1 MTDKKAEIIH
11 EYEEMKNIPM
21 DFRYTEYVESYE
33 SYMIKMGLDPEK
45 IEDRYNLALLAKAQQ
60 SEDKFQGIMEITLQ
74 HNIPDT
80 AEYALKNINSMFDD
94 FLYRDEKVRK
104 IGIKMN
110 GMEPVYLL
118 KIRDTDILPEY
129 IFIPEN
135 LPNIDYLKKIQH
147 EWFVKT
153 VYVREHKLE
162 EQTKELLNI
171 SGSKLSPKQEKYL
184 LKVIMTDIG
193 FLNADSSLIKSDIEY
208 SNGIIVENKK

>member
-110 GMEPVYLL
+110 GIVVFFRLEKIYSQNYIVYPYLIHQL
-118 KIRDTDILPEY
+118 KHMMYFRYLEDMILNLEFT
-129 IFIPEN
+129 ILMKKFI
-135 LPNIDYLKKIQH
+135 
-147 EWFVKT
+147 
-153 VYVREHKLE
+153 
-162 EQTKELLNI
+162 
-171 SGSKLSPKQEKYL
+171 
-184 LKVIMTDIG
+184 
-193 FLNADSSLIKSDIEY
+193 
-208 SNGIIVENKK
+208 

>member
-45 IEDRYNLALLAKAQQ
+45 IEDRYNLALLAKAQK

-171 SGSKLSPKQEKYL
+171 SGSKLSPKQEKYNYAG
-184 LKVIMTDIG
+184 DIQ
-193 FLNADSSLIKSDIEY
+193 
-208 SNGIIVENKK
+208 

>member
-45 IEDRYNLALLAKAQQ
+45 IEDRYNLALLAKAQK

-118 KIRDTDILPEY
+118 
-129 IFIPEN
+129 FC
-135 LPNIDYLKKIQH
+135 
-147 EWFVKT
+147 
-153 VYVREHKLE
+153 
-162 EQTKELLNI
+162 
-171 SGSKLSPKQEKYL
+171 
-184 LKVIMTDIG
+184 
-193 FLNADSSLIKSDIEY
+193 
-208 SNGIIVENKK
+208 

>member
-1 MTDKKAEIIH
+1 MIDKKAEIIH
-11 EYEEMKNIPM
+11 EYEETKNIPV

-80 AEYALKNINSMFDD
+80 AEYASKNINSMFDD

-135 LPNIDYLKKIQH
+135 C
-147 EWFVKT
+147 
-153 VYVREHKLE
+153 
-162 EQTKELLNI
+162 QT
-171 SGSKLSPKQEKYL
+171 
-184 LKVIMTDIG
+184 
-193 FLNADSSLIKSDIEY
+193 LII
-208 SNGIIVENKK
+208 